1 MEIVIFKLLRYLVF
15 FWFWSNKNVRF
26 YHCIYIYLHKLW
38 TNFKILAWVCHSICT
53 GKHWLILN
61 YRFALKLFYCHSFFL
76 FCFITNYS
84 WCFLQF
90 FICLVSS
97 TPVGFKFPSV
107 YYFFFFALVY
117 LFFGRCFQYAIK
129 VIFLDL
135 EVYFF
140 RFSLCRKMKFFSSF
154 VRNLTLSC
162 YFVFNSNT
170 QRPLTLKL

>member
-1 MEIVIFKLLRYLVF
+1 MRYLVF
-15 FWFWSNKNVRF
+15 FLFWGNKNVQF
-26 YHCIYIYLHKLW
+26 YHFIYIYLHKLW

-61 YRFALKLFYCHSFFL
+61 YRFPLKLFYCHSFFL

-107 YYFFFFALVY
+107 Y
-117 LFFGRCFQYAIK
+117 LFFVFNMQLK
-129 VIFLDL
+129 LFFLIWKSTFL
-135 EVYFF
+135 GF
-140 RFSLCRKMKFFSSF
+140 RFAEKWKVFSSF

>member
-15 FWFWSNKNVRF
+15 FWFWSNKNVQF

-61 YRFALKLFYCHSFFL
+61 YRFPLKLFYCHSFFL
-76 FCFITNYS
+76 VCFITNYS

-107 YYFFFFALVY
+107 YLIFFFLRLFIYFLVVVFNMQLK
-117 LFFGRCFQYAIK
+117 LFFLI
-129 VIFLDL
+129 
-135 EVYFF
+135 
-140 RFSLCRKMKFFSSF
+140 
-154 VRNLTLSC
+154 
-162 YFVFNSNT
+162 
-170 QRPLTLKL
+170 